1 MSKTTRKRPAAATSN
16 VINLDAYRAAKGLSP
31 TPLALARAAILAAAN
46 LLDDEGRCP
55 HARSRL
61 RRKSAATR
69 RAPTLAPRAP
79 RDLRR
84 ACADDLID

>member
-16 VINLDAYRAAKGLSP
+16 VINLDAYRAAKGLAP
-31 TPLALARAAILAAAN
+31 TPLALARAAILTATN
-46 LLDDEGRCP
+46 LLDDESRCP

-61 RRKSAATR
+61 LRKSAAMR
-69 RAPTLAPRAP
+69 RAPTRTPRAP